1 MIEKVRELR
10 LRRSKRKRSIVD
22 TILFS
27 FTKYIPLAIIALA
40 LMLSGY
46 CFNCFY
52 DGDQLGWW
60 MKGLFGIAATGGL
73 WMLYATLS
81 INLSFRKSGLGTE
94 ENRAKIDML
103 LRQQYRDFH
112 FHLRE
117 SELLCIRLWTP
128 EKTGKEIR
136 IDFRNNAIL
145 VNIKT
150 YLMYG
155 HVQSHYHVLANQRET
170 LQVLRMFSQKLA
182 TENRE

>member
-1 MIEKVRELR
+1 MIDKVRELR
-10 LRRSKRKRSIVD
+10 LRRSRRKRSIVD
-22 TILFS
+22 IFLFS
-27 FTKYIPLAIIALA
+27 FTKHIPLAIIAFA

-52 DGDQLGWW
+52 DGDQLAWW
-60 MKGLFGIAATGGL
+60 MKGLFVIASVGGL
-73 WMLYATLS
+73 WMLYAVLS
-81 INLSFRKSGLGTE
+81 INLHLRKSGLGTE
-94 ENRAKIDML
+94 DNRAKIDSL
-103 LRQQYRDFH
+103 LREQYRDFH

-128 EKTGKEIR
+128 EKNGKEIR
-136 IDFRNNAIL
+136 VDFRNNAVL

-170 LQVLRMFSQKLA
+170 LQVLRMF
-182 TENRE
+182 RERLK